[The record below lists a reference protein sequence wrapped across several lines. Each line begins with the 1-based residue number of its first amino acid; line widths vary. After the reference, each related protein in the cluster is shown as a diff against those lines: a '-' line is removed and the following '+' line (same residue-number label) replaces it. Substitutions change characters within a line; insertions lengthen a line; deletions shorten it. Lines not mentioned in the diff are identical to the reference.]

1 MNIVADCTS
10 AIILLWPTT
19 RSLSSR
25 PPSSSCA
32 IFTPSSVCVERGRR
46 RAPTDQVMALF
57 SPVETMC
64 LQLREVGNKVNFIK
78 RSLHTL
84 DSQIGHLQD
93 LSALTVDTL
102 KTLTAQRASEASK
115 VHTQI
120 TRELSL
126 SKNVVPSIAHVP
138 ADSKSSAIGKRSVG
152 AFFGCSFPQAGAN
165 IADSLFGS
173 GAVGGS
179 GMESRRRVGPSL
191 GTELGPDPIMNP
203 AVSPEKRGL
212 FEQGHFAAEA
222 GSSGSTGSSAVVQS
236 AVPTSPPERR
246 HRGHSLTQ
254 SKVTRPQDLRL
265 SDSPSSLPNV
275 PSLGA
280 QFHISSNPS
289 QPSGSRPPKPAQ
301 DGLYQHRPQPDST
314 SVEFGAFV
322 GEYRNEAKSAEEN
335 VEETKCVCW
344 YPTLVV
350 SDNSNSAQPAC
361 LLASAV
367 KPENPKGF
375 KRGEGDRDVY
385 WGYVNEA
392 FTDEEGRSGSP
403 TRRSTQTEVTPA
415 PEASPPFNYSPP
427 ANTPA
432 PAVVSKRP
440 HRRKTRDSDL
450 PGPSASDCDAVER
463 NNLMRLSQ
471 SIPFTP
477 VPPRGEPVTV
487 YRLEESSPN
496 TINNSM
502 SSWAQ
507 RGLCAKIEFLS
518 KEEMGGGLRRA
529 LKVLCTWSEYDILK
543 PGHLYIVKFLEVFLL
558 YCHSAG
564 QWFAIEECITGEFR
578 KFNNNNG
585 DEIVPTNLLEE
596 TMLAFSHWTYEYTR
610 GELLVLDLQGK
621 VFMSSR
627 RLSAHRCWIYYQFSI
642 IVKK

>member
-1 MNIVADCTS
+1 RTVYCLNIIFWYVRLLDILAVNQQAGPYVMMIAKMVANMFYIVVIM
-10 AIILLWPTT
+10 AIVLLSYGVPRKAILYPNEE
-19 RSLSSR
+19 
-25 PPSSSCA
+25 PSWTLA
-32 IFTPSSVCVERGRR
+32 RDVVFQPYWMMYGEV
-46 RAPTDQVMALF
+46 
-57 SPVETMC
+57 VETMC

-138 ADSKSSAIGKRSVG
+138 TDSKSSAIGKRSVG
-152 AFFGCSFPQAGAN
+152 AFGSSFPQAGAN

-179 GMESRRRVGPSL
+179 GMESRRRVGPSP

-289 QPSGSRPPKPAQ
+289 QPSGSKPAQ

-322 GEYRNEAKSAEEN
+322 GPPTYDTCFHN
-335 VEETKCVCW
+335 V
-344 YPTLVV
+344 
-350 SDNSNSAQPAC
+350 A
-361 LLASAV
+361 
-367 KPENPKGF
+367 
-375 KRGEGDRDVY
+375 
-385 WGYVNEA
+385 
-392 FTDEEGRSGSP
+392 
-403 TRRSTQTEVTPA
+403 
-415 PEASPPFNYSPP
+415 
-427 ANTPA
+427 
-432 PAVVSKRP
+432 
-440 HRRKTRDSDL
+440 
-450 PGPSASDCDAVER
+450 
-463 NNLMRLSQ
+463 M
-471 SIPFTP
+471 
-477 VPPRGEPVTV
+477 
-487 YRLEESSPN
+487 
-496 TINNSM
+496 
-502 SSWAQ
+502 
-507 RGLCAKIEFLS
+507 
-518 KEEMGGGLRRA
+518 
-529 LKVLCTWSEYDILK
+529 
-543 PGHLYIVKFLEVFLL
+543 
-558 YCHSAG
+558 
-564 QWFAIEECITGEFR
+564 
-578 KFNNNNG
+578 
-585 DEIVPTNLLEE
+585 
-596 TMLAFSHWTYEYTR
+596 
-610 GELLVLDLQGK
+610 
-621 VFMSSR
+621 
-627 RLSAHRCWIYYQFSI
+627 
-642 IVKK
+642 